1 MSQAHPLRR
10 LGRGSPL
17 MRTLVIGDIH
27 GCSRAFDTLL
37 AAVQPTPD
45 DHIITLGDYVDR
57 GPDSSGVLQRILA
70 LEKTCRLTALL
81 GNHERMM
88 IDARDN
94 QSAYYAWLESG
105 GKAALASYS
114 VLGDAGKLVDI
125 PNFHWDFLEARC

>member
-37 AAVQPTPD
+37 AAVQPSPD
-45 DHIITLGDYVDR
+45 DQVITLGDYVDR
-57 GPDSSGVLQRILA
+57 GPDSAGVLQRILA
-70 LEKTCRLTALL
+70 LEKTCHLTALL

-88 IDARDN
+88 VDARDN
-94 QSAYYAWLESG
+94 QSAYHAWLASG
-105 GKAALASYS
+105 GKAALASYGLS
-114 VLGDAGKLVDI
+114 GDAATLADI
-125 PNFHWDFLEARC
+125 PESHW